1 MHGVMVYVLVYK
13 YEMGCLGICISSSL
27 HFLIRYLIAL
37 LIITCTAQ
45 LKNDSQVKLVST
57 ETVSKLGYQFKL
69 GIMSMFMGVWSVWAF
84 EVFTLIASYLSIE
97 EVSAQTVMRSLGL
110 TTFMIP
116 FGCSFAS
123 GMLVGRSI
131 GQQS

>member
-1 MHGVMVYVLVYK
+1 
-13 YEMGCLGICISSSL
+13 
-27 HFLIRYLIAL
+27 
-37 LIITCTAQ
+37 
-45 LKNDSQVKLVST
+45 
-57 ETVSKLGYQFKL
+57 
-69 GIMSMFMGVWSVWAF
+69 MFMGVWSVWAF
-84 EVFTLIASYLSIE
+84 EVFTLIASYLSIQ

-131 GQQS
+131 GQQSKAKVVHYFKSCMAASVIIGIIQVAFLWLLEDQIISVFTKSDAIA